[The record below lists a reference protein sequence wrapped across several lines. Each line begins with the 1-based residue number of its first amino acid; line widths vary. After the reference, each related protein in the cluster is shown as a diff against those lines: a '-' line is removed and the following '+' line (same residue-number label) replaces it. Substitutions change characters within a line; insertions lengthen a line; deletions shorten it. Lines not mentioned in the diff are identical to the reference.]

1 MQITA
6 TRVGHASLR
15 LAYLTSLA
23 RRGGERALLDLLRG
37 SCGGAAPPS
46 ASLRGGSNLIYECT
60 PLYTYCSR
68 TRRGRVS
75 PRLLARRVVTSPYMQ
90 YL

>member
-46 ASLRGGSNLIYECT
+46 VCAA
-60 PLYTYCSR
+60 
-68 TRRGRVS
+68 
-75 PRLLARRVVTSPYMQ
+75 ARQ
-90 YL
+90 

>member
-37 SCGGAAPPS
+37 SILRRRCPSVRLALRAA
-46 ASLRGGSNLIYECT
+46 AIIYECACT
-60 PLYTYCSR
+60 PALYTCSR
-68 TRRGRVS
+68 TRR
-75 PRLLARRVVTSPYMQ
+75 
-90 YL
+90 